1 MKQGHLFQCEDQRN
15 HDNKKIVKDR
25 PKNNSFVIRE
35 VPIRRLFNVEHRS
48 NASDDLSR
56 FTKGK
61 NFSAGMNVMDYDIPE
76 LVVFI
81 QEDHQQQFVKDVC
94 VNRGVS
100 LEGNG
105 IRESMSMNST
115 GSECASLNTTLMD
128 AMKMHD
134 FRNFRMKGKVEHNN
148 SGERISIDHITKKA
162 TSETLREVRHF
173 NPLLCPIYNKKCSLG

>member
-15 HDNKKIVKDR
+15 QDHKKTVKE
-25 PKNNSFVIRE
+25 KQKSNSFVIRE
-35 VPIRRLFNVEHRS
+35 VPIRRLFNVEHHS

-81 QEDHQQQFVKDVC
+81 QEDHHQQFVKDVC
-94 VNRGVS
+94 INRGVS

-105 IRESMSMNST
+105 IRESMSMNSN

-134 FRNFRMKGKVEHNN
+134 FRNFRMKGKIEHDL
-148 SGERISIDHITKKA
+148 GDKISIDHITKKT

-173 NPLLCPIYNKKCSLG
+173 NPYSGLIYKKKNAVLG